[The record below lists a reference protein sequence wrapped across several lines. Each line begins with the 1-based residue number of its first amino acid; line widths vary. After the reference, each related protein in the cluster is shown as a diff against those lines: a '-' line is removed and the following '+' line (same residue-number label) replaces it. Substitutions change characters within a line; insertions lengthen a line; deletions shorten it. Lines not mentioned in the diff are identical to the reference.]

1 MPARSALRTVW
12 PGTHCDI
19 SIVSKHNLVEGT
31 VGSLRLAT
39 RFQNEVYDYSGIVGE
54 DGWSSEQADN
64 AGGNLSGSD
73 LLNAAQKP
81 QNRLIIMD

>member
-1 MPARSALRTVW
+1 MPARSPLRTVW

-19 SIVSKHNLVEGT
+19 SIVSKHNLVEGS
-31 VGSLRLAT
+31 VGCLRLAT

-64 AGGNLSGSD
+64 AGENHSGSD
-73 LLNAAQKP
+73 LRITAQKP
-81 QNRLIIMD
+81 RNRLIIMD